1 MFTLDNVSKYF
12 RGGLISALLILLV
25 SCAFDNN
32 AEAGMRIQIVNGF
45 ESSKT
50 ISADSSI
57 TGGNSSIDILG
68 LEISTEDGSKV
79 LYSNDNLAEDIVY
92 LQDIVAGTY
101 RFTVKGYIS
110 GGATPILVAES
121 TEVHEVGNGST
132 LSLTLKDPIEGNISG
147 FSFKVYAPY
156 TGEYSHAADEMT
168 IRYSEGEDIILSVAE
183 GILSYEGEES
193 DENGSYW
200 SYSVT
205 TSGLQKIKQGKCVVD
220 FKAVSTDG
228 EETVCSETAM
238 FFAGLA
244 YTGALSGQKGSNTLS
259 KLPTPQLA
267 TDGSSAASGHLVI
280 INSQEYN
287 NLGVTVY
294 FDISKSSSFS
304 TIIEEF
310 SGESSSLTVQSTV
323 NAGEY
328 LYVRARADG
337 FETSDIASFKRGSE
351 NN

>member
-1 MFTLDNVSKYF
+1 MFTLDNVRKCL

-32 AEAGMRIQIVNGF
+32 AEAGMRIQIINSF

-79 LYSNDNLAEDIVY
+79 LYSNDNLAEDVVY

-110 GGATPILVAES
+110 GGATPILVAE
-121 TEVHEVGNGST
+121 TPEVHEVGNGST

-156 TGEYSHAADEMT
+156 TGEYSHVADELT
-168 IRYSEGEDIILSVAE
+168 IRYSEGEDVILSVSD
-183 GILSYEGEES
+183 GTLSYAGEES

-200 SYSVT
+200 SYNAT
-205 TSGLQKIKQGKCVVD
+205 ATGLAKIKVGKCLLT
-220 FKAVSTDG
+220 FKAEDTEGNES
-228 EETVCSETAM
+228 VCSETAM

-244 YTGALSGQKGSNTLS
+244 YTGEMSGQKGANSLS

-267 TDGSSAASGHLVI
+267 TNSSTDSGSLVI
-280 INSQEYN
+280 INSNEYTD
-287 NLGVTVY
+287 LGVTIY
-294 FDISKSSSFS
+294 FDVSKSPDFS
-304 TIIEEF
+304 VIIETF
-310 SGESSSLTVQSTV
+310 TGISSSLMIQNTV

-337 FETSDIASFKRGSE
+337 FETSDIASFMRGSV
-351 NN
+351 N